1 MEPDMDSVNVG
12 DFLRAQEAVAVRIG
26 VFRHIFAKQLV
37 REMDFIHPD
46 IPVPSASAGS
56 APTNSSAA
64 HRAPRYISRNDPFFI
79 LCAPFRFVS
88 PCRARARRQALCRST
103 ARMAAGRR
111 R

>member
-1 MEPDMDSVNVG
+1 MDSVNVG

-64 HRAPRYISRNDPFFI
+64 HSAPRYISRNDPFFI
-79 LCAPFRFVS
+79 LCA

>member
-37 REMDFIHPD
+37 REMDFTHPD
-46 IPVPSASAGS
+46 IPRAVRQRRQR
-56 APTNSSAA
+56 A
-64 HRAPRYISRNDPFFI
+64 HQQQRRAQRPRYISRNDPFFI